1 MSAKGLADFI
11 KRAVSPYHTVEESRR
26 LLEAAGFEALDMHK
40 SWRLTAGGRY
50 YVIPYKTALF
60 AFTVPEGAANAAV
73 RQLEG
78 QSAKCG
84 AAVNKVKYTE
94 SAGGT
99 VAAVDTDNGFTLH
112 IAAAHTDFPCLHV
125 KPAAELVS
133 CGYMRVNTEIYG
145 GPILNTWLDRPLS
158 LAGRVLLKSD
168 DIYAPR
174 EVLVD
179 FARPV
184 LTIPNLAVH
193 YNREV
198 NKGVELTKQN
208 DMLPLLGML
217 DGQLNRDSY
226 FLDFVADEIGE
237 PAEDILDFD
246 LIVYNA
252 EQPAFIGMNGEL
264 LSSPRL
270 DNITSCYAL
279 VQGLIAAGKDGAGIC
294 GSNPAAG
301 QCAADISGANVG
313 AAAGKAENERRQLSM
328 IALFDN
334 EEIGSGTKQGADSAL
349 LGGILKRIYAALGRA
364 ETELERD
371 IAGGFLL
378 SVDVAHALHPAK
390 AEKYDPVNNMRMGE
404 GVTFKLSANQ
414 RYSYDAVA
422 VASLQQLCDSNGIR
436 YRKFVNH
443 ADMPGGGTLGP
454 IISSWLPM
462 HTVDIGVP
470 ILAMHSARELM
481 GADDQ
486 AELEKLIEAFFR

>member
-1 MSAKGLADFI
+1 MKMKDKKATDFFAAEELAEFI
-11 KRAVSPYHTVEESRR
+11 KHAVSPYHTVAEAEK
-26 LLEAAGFEALDMHK
+26 LLKAAGFVRLDAAET
-40 SWRLTAGGRY
+40 WRPEAGGRY
-50 YVIPYKTALF
+50 YTVPYGTVLF
-60 AFTVPEGAANAAV
+60 AFTIPSQCMKTQHGTDDCMTARIAGQEGTAAGSAADS
-73 RQLEG
+73 RPG
-78 QSAKCG
+78 
-84 AAVNKVKYTE
+84 
-94 SAGGT
+94 
-99 VAAVDTDNGFTLH
+99 LH

-125 KPAAELVS
+125 KPKAELEGR
-133 CGYMRVNTEIYG
+133 GYMRVNTEIYG

-158 LAGRVLLKSD
+158 LAGRVMLRSD

-179 FARPV
+179 FGRPV

-217 DGQLNRDSY
+217 DETLNKDSY
-226 FLDFVADEIGE
+226 FLDMVAEEIGE
-237 PAEDILDFD
+237 KKEDILDFD

-252 EQPAFIGMNGEL
+252 EEPVFTGLKGDM

-270 DNITSCYAL
+270 DNITSCHAL
-279 VQGLIAAGKDGAGIC
+279 VRGITAAGGQAEVHASGLSRNSSLRK
-294 GSNPAAG
+294 AAE
-301 QCAADISGANVG
+301 QETTAVESKCIN
-313 AAAGKAENERRQLSM
+313 L

-349 LGGILKRIYAALGRA
+349 LRGVLKRIYAGLGRTD
-364 ETELERD
+364 TELEND
-371 IAGGFLL
+371 IQRGFLL

-390 AEKYDPVNNMRMGE
+390 ADKYDPVNNMRMGE

-422 VASLQQLCDSNGIR
+422 VAALQQLCDAHAIR
-436 YRKFVNH
+436 YKKFVNH

-462 HTVDIGVP
+462 LTVDIGVP

-481 GADDQ
+481 GAGDQ
-486 AELEKLIEAFFR
+486 AELEKLITAFFA

>member
-1 MSAKGLADFI
+1 MASRTKKEITAAQRLADFI
-11 KRAVSPYHTVEESRR
+11 KSAVSPYHTVEESAKV
-26 LLEAAGFEALDMHK
+26 LKKAGFGELDMSSDWK
-40 SWRLTAGGRY
+40 LTKGGRY

-60 AFTVPEGAANAAV
+60 AFTVPTKKGKKS
-73 RQLEG
+73 G
-78 QSAKCG
+78 
-84 AAVNKVKYTE
+84 
-94 SAGGT
+94 
-99 VAAVDTDNGFTLH
+99 LH

-125 KPAAELVS
+125 KPKAELES
-133 CGYMRVNTEIYG
+133 RGYMRVNTEIYG
-145 GPILNTWLDRPLS
+145 GPILNTWMDRPLS
-158 LAGRVLLKSD
+158 LAGRVLLKSK

-174 EVLVD
+174 EVMVN

-208 DMLPLLGML
+208 DMLPVLGMIN
-217 DGQLNRDSY
+217 DSLNKDSY
-226 FLDFVADEIGE
+226 FIDFLAKEIKE
-237 PAEDILDFD
+237 KKEDILDFD
-246 LIVYNA
+246 LIVYNC
-252 EQPAFIGMNGEL
+252 EDPAFTGMNGEL
-264 LSSPRL
+264 LSCPRL

-279 VQGLIAAGKDGAGIC
+279 VEGIIKAHEKDDKTTA
-294 GSNPAAG
+294 
-301 QCAADISGANVG
+301 V
-313 AAAGKAENERRQLSM
+313 ERTDL

-349 LGGILKRIYAALGRA
+349 LKGVLKRIYTALGRSDI
-364 ETELERD
+364 ELEND
-371 IAGGFLL
+371 ISNGFLL

-390 AEKYDPVNNMRMGE
+390 GEKYDPVNNMRMGE

-422 VASLQQLCDSNGIR
+422 VASLQQLCDR
-436 YRKFVNH
+436 YKIKYKKFVNH

-462 HTVDIGVP
+462 YTVDIGVP

-481 GADDQ
+481 GTADQD
-486 AELEKLIEAFFR
+486 ELEKLMTAFFS

>member
-1 MSAKGLADFI
+1 MARKTSVKAKENIGTAQNLAAFI
-11 KRAVSPYHTVEESRR
+11 RKAVSPYHTVQESAG
-26 LLEAAGFEALDMHK
+26 LLEKADFKKLDM
-40 SWRLTAGGRY
+40 TGGWKLEKGGKY

-60 AFTVPEGAANAAV
+60 AFTVPESS
-73 RQLEG
+73 ES
-78 QSAKCG
+78 QSG
-84 AAVNKVKYTE
+84 
-94 SAGGT
+94 
-99 VAAVDTDNGFTLH
+99 LH

-125 KPAAELVS
+125 KPKAELEAR
-133 CGYMRVNTEIYG
+133 GYMRVNTEVYG

-168 DIYAPR
+168 SVYEPR
-174 EVLVD
+174 EIMVD

-208 DMLPLLGML
+208 DMLPVLGML
-217 DGQLNRDSY
+217 DETLNRDSY
-226 FLDFVADEIGE
+226 FLDFLAGEIGE
-237 PAEDILDFD
+237 KKEDILDFD

-252 EQPAFIGMNGEL
+252 EEPSFVGLKGDM
-264 LSSPRL
+264 LSCPRL
-270 DNITSCYAL
+270 DNVTSCHAL
-279 VQGLIAAGKDGAGIC
+279 VQGLIGASSAEGLQNSGKGKQRAKQTTDVE
-294 GSNPAAG
+294 
-301 QCAADISGANVG
+301 QCAESVNRDSRVN
-313 AAAGKAENERRQLSM
+313 L

-349 LGGILKRIYAALGRA
+349 LKGVLKRIYGAMGRDEIAL
-364 ETELERD
+364 END
-371 IAGGFLL
+371 IRKGFLL

-390 AEKYDPVNNMRMGE
+390 GEKYDPVNNIRMGE

-422 VASLQQLCDSNGIR
+422 VASLQQLCEKYGIK
-436 YRKFVNH
+436 YKKFVNN

-462 HTVDIGVP
+462 FTVDIGVP

-481 GADDQ
+481 GAEDQ
-486 AELEKLIEAFFR
+486 DELEKLLTAFFTE